1 MAQARTHRDQGSLS
15 GLVYSFFP
23 APASCQAPLPTVGLP
38 SPCTV
43 SNLPALLP
51 APPPA
56 SRLPYPCTSCTF
68 GILPEHLPISLCSQP
83 PCISPHLPALQ
94 PPRIS
99 CTSTLV
105 SLTQLSLSQLPPP
118 IPFFLPTLFT
128 ASSLPTP
135 SAPFLFL
142 PPHLPPASS
151 PPPSSTVYSTKTPAL
166 RSGWGR
172 GVVSGEGSLAR
183 APTVLCWDHPGPDDP
198 QGASG
203 SQSWQARP
211 HLETCRGGVF

>member
-68 GILPEHLPISLCSQP
+68 GILPKHLPISLCSQP
-83 PCISPHLPALQ
+83 PCISPQ
-94 PPRIS
+94 PS
-99 CTSTLV
+99 CTTTSPNFLHLDPGLPFPTFIV
-105 SLTQLSLSQLPPP
+105 S
-118 IPFFLPTLFT
+118 
-128 ASSLPTP
+128 ASSPHP
-135 SAPFLFL
+135 FL
-142 PPHLPPASS
+142 PPHLIHRHFPPHPLRPLPLPASS
-151 PPPSSTVYSTKTPAL
+151 SPSCILSSTLLHRLFYKNSST
-166 RSGWGR
+166 
-172 GVVSGEGSLAR
+172 
-183 APTVLCWDHPGPDDP
+183 
-198 QGASG
+198 
-203 SQSWQARP
+203 
-211 HLETCRGGVF
+211 